1 MKLVRRIRRWFAR
14 VTGNENLYARVKGK
28 QLLEHEAREEI
39 LAILKREPGLC
50 FQEIQDRVGLA
61 PGTTKWHLKKLEAS
75 NFIDS
80 TEDGRHTRYHPTGM
94 EKATVNAVLA
104 VRDPSRLA
112 LVRMVQR
119 NPGITQGDLAK
130 AAGLAQSTASH
141 HLKRLSEDGLI
152 TKERDGRANRYYVAD
167 AMEAPVR
174 EAVRYVM

>member
-1 MKLVRRIRRWFAR
+1 MNLIRRIRRWLAR
-14 VTGNENLYARVKGK
+14 VTGREGLYARVKGK
-28 QLLEHEAREEI
+28 ELLKHEAREEI

-61 PGTTKWHLKKLEAS
+61 PGTTKWHLNKLENS
-75 NFIDS
+75 RFLS
-80 TEDGRHTRYHPTGM
+80 SLRDGRHTRYHPTGM
-94 EKATVNAVLA
+94 EKATVQAVVA

-119 NPGITQGDLAK
+119 NPGITQGELAK

-141 HLKRLSEDGLI
+141 HLSKLIEEGLI
-152 TKERDGRANRYYVAD
+152 DKRKDGRANRYHVAEKMRD
-167 AMEAPVR
+167 PVK